1 MAKQFSPAE
10 RDVARRMAGSR
21 KAPVDIW
28 KKLKEMR
35 AKRRLPAP
43 DLTSVRRLLKCVTHR
58 ADAPESRGRKAKL
71 GRAVVLRMNKVR
83 KQIIKKADG
92 QCEIHWEDIRKK
104 SRVPAVH
111 PTTVAR
117 SFAREEIG
125 VQWRAPRTRPLRGPE
140 HEAERKEACRLW
152 SKKPRHYFTDTIDF
166 IMDNT
171 VWDVPATDRARKYLN
186 ACKVRGHMRT
196 RAEGLSSEYTKP
208 CAKKHHMNT
217 GGKLKVVAGIS
228 NCRVALWH
236 YIEGPWNGA
245 AAATV
250 YQGPVLKALKRHRD
264 EKGKYVVLEDNDPV
278 GYKSNKTCATKAENN
293 IHALHFPR
301 YSPDLNPMDY
311 FLWAEVE
318 RRMVKGA
325 PKKLETIDAFKA
337 RLRHT
342 ALAIP
347 TSVVRKGVAS
357 MNERARDC
365 FANAGKFVTRD

>member
-83 KQIIKKADG
+83 KQITTKADG

-152 SKKPRHYFTDTIDF
+152 SKRPRHYFGWGWVGAVGCGWGGTPPCPTAPHAAHMAAQRSVNFRIF
-166 IMDNT
+166 QPLRGPSHFLLHFH
-171 VWDVPATDRARKYLN
+171 VLAFEARVPSLAVLALSRELLELGAVHVRELPVAEWQKLRAW
-186 ACKVRGHMRT
+186 C
-196 RAEGLSSEYTKP
+196 
-208 CAKKHHMNT
+208 
-217 GGKLKVVAGIS
+217 
-228 NCRVALWH
+228 
-236 YIEGPWNGA
+236 
-245 AAATV
+245 
-250 YQGPVLKALKRHRD
+250 ALKP
-264 EKGKYVVLEDNDPV
+264 LEQ
-278 GYKSNKTCATKAENN
+278 
-293 IHALHFPR
+293 
-301 YSPDLNPMDY
+301 
-311 FLWAEVE
+311 
-318 RRMVKGA
+318 RRVIQW
-325 PKKLETIDAFKA
+325 L
-337 RLRHT
+337 
-342 ALAIP
+342 
-347 TSVVRKGVAS
+347 S
-357 MNERARDC
+357 
-365 FANAGKFVTRD
+365 